1 MHLVLNVR
9 RAGAGRRREDLPRV
23 GVGREKAF
31 RGVMAHFKKIPLR
44 FLSPIPIRRWAFLS
58 HLQRRGGK

>member
-9 RAGAGRRREDLPRV
+9 REGAGRREALQRV

-44 FLSPIPIRRWAFLS
+44 FLSPIPIRRRVFLS

>member
-1 MHLVLNVR
+1 MHLVLSVR
-9 RAGAGRRREDLPRV
+9 REGAGSREGLQRV
-23 GVGREKAF
+23 GVGWEKAF
-31 RGVMAHFKKIPLR
+31 HGVMAHFKKIPLR